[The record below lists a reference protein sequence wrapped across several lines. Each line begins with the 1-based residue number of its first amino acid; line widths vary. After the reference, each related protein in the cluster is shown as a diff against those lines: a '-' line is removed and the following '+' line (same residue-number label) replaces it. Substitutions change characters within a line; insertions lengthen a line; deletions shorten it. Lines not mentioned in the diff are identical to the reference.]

1 MKVVHLCTF
10 ESGGAGKAASRLN
23 RGLQNIG
30 VDSTFLVASRCSNDP
45 AVHSLPFPHFASVAG
60 PSQHSSNLWGALSAH
75 WDLSLAKYPT
85 RPEGLEIFTDTF
97 SPYQFSNMREIADA
111 DIINF
116 HWMAGFLNY
125 EELPTIFRGKKLYWT
140 IHDMNP
146 FTGGCHYTGT
156 CTRYNISCGCCPQ
169 LGSEN
174 LQDLSKEIW
183 QQKFNAYR
191 DLDITIISPSKWL
204 SECSKTSSLFGQYE
218 HVVIPNGVPL
228 DVFMPLNRTAIRA
241 AFNIPQQAKVVLF
254 GADDVSNIR
263 KGFKYLLRALH
274 EMKISGRVDAIILAI
289 IGNCTAL
296 SEIPCEYQILDFGHI
311 ADESQMAMIYNAADV
326 FTLPSL
332 EDNLPNTVVESLA
345 CGTPVVGFDVGGVSD
360 MVEHGK
366 SGYLAPVQDVVK
378 LAHGIEWCLTYEQ
391 PLEMRQLCRKRA
403 EDLFGVERQ
412 AKEYNVLYSRQK
424 KSPCFGGL
432 HKTSTVVPKISIVT
446 PSYNQAEY
454 LEECIES
461 ILSQNY
467 PNLEY
472 IIMDG
477 GSTDGSVEIIKKYEK
492 QLTYWQSKPDGGQ
505 YQAINEGFRR
515 SSGEIMTWLNSDD
528 KYHAGALYLVELA
541 FRAMPQTDWIT
552 GRPTAWDDLGTL
564 TTVFDHV
571 PLWSQERLLFH
582 GKDDY
587 YIQQEST
594 FWRRTLWD
602 RAGGKLDTTW
612 QLAAD
617 FELWCRFFH
626 YSQLVGV
633 DALLGGFRYHSGQKT
648 DTMMDRYEQ
657 EVLQIID
664 RERLSINNQSVQSRP
679 PAVVDMG
686 NIISTVA
693 LKLTPDAFSYFSYS
707 RRPHFNWFEVSA
719 KKLFGSA
726 VHPDYCDLKMYQDL
740 LCYTFI
746 VDNLPKGSRLLEV
759 GGCDSRVLKALK
771 YDYECWNADKL
782 EGLGNGLTEV
792 TVDGYRMVQAY
803 LGDFSEELPDGYFD
817 FVFSISALEHVEENE
832 ENFNNICRDMDR
844 VMKPGAFSLHCFDVV
859 AKPDSVWTNSF
870 MPFLFRRYKT
880 NNQFTPFELMLRDP
894 SLYCM
899 AESAYNRGWINIT
912 KVTYTDFGRPLS
924 CNILWQKT
932 LDQPVS
938 MLPSLQDMVPD
949 LKSLIAWYYDQNK
962 DGFTVSEADR
972 LHSAIDSPLDFL
984 QEIQG
989 PLFADT
995 HTGRLVKQIMLS
1007 RHGKAIRDAL
1017 PKFRPYC
1024 LNYFPQM
1031 MINILS
1037 DGAVTT
1043 CCFDAYGD
1051 NCFGSIYGKQLADIW
1066 DHDLPRIMQG
1076 DLYDYKRCLQ
1086 CIGFPGWA
1094 PLVNE
1099 EGKREEWLKWMNRT
1113 PNEIQIEITSYCN
1126 YACVS
1131 CPSISIRKQRS
1142 AFLDLD
1148 RTFENIRGMLKK
1160 THKLNLYNYG
1170 EPLLHQ
1176 GFSDFIRKCR
1186 AESAELI
1193 LELAT
1198 NGMLLNEE
1206 VSRALIE
1213 SRVDRIIVS
1222 VHGGPGTE
1230 NMLKY
1235 SSHGADYDTVL
1246 NNVRQLLRL
1255 RKACNSPVPK
1265 VSLRAILFHWNDND
1279 ADMNRLRDDAK
1290 SLGISATWGHYD
1302 TDNYHW
1308 MLDSGNQ
1315 LASRKFIGGSAE
1327 LKALVASREFFSPG
1341 LYDEECKKDTYGGEG
1356 QAAEFTKAVVATS
1369 IAPGNT
1375 ERQQK
1380 AIQSWLD
1387 NGFTVIS
1394 VNIPAEIEL
1403 LEGSFPDVTF
1413 VKAERDGR
1421 DLYGRP
1427 LVFLDDV
1434 FSALA
1439 ATGSPLCGIIN
1450 SDIQLNVGSSIR
1462 NFISRE
1468 AHGALVL
1475 GHRIDV
1481 DRPESAEG
1489 TLYRNGFDVFFFSC
1503 DLCSYFPPSEFCL
1516 GTTWW
1521 DIWAPLAMVLKG
1533 VPVKQLI
1540 TPLAYHVIHDNRW
1553 NENEWHANCERIIRI
1568 IGSEANSDTKHA
1580 ELGEL
1585 AQRQLRQHNYI
1596 GFFSVVRDYIL
1607 YKAEKISLSEGA
1619 ENPEPLGLA
1628 HETTTKIPE
1637 TVSVPP
1643 AILVSAIV
1651 STYNAEKF
1659 FSGCLAN
1666 LFGQTLYEKGQMEI
1680 IIINSGSEQNEE
1692 SIARHYMETHDHIVY
1707 QRTER
1712 ETLYAAWN
1720 RGIALTRGTYI
1731 THANTDD
1738 RHQPDAL
1745 ERMAC
1750 TLDQHDVGL
1759 VYVDALMTTAANEDS
1774 ANNSATKV
1782 WLLPD
1787 FSIRQALLDCPFGCQ
1802 VMWRRSVHEHVG
1814 IFDAS
1819 YKRAGDYEFFLRVAL
1834 NSGAMHLPEVLAL
1847 YHESPDNLSYQAPDE
1862 VIQEVNRFI
1871 GSYRRQ
1877 LPLETIYPFLQHD
1890 SSPPARAASLVDFAN
1905 NLMGINGFLFSDTR
1919 LAETLYRQAREILPH
1934 EVDILGNLIVAC
1946 IVNGNIAEASSL
1958 IQSAAPSPRLIYYK
1972 NMLADKTVP
1981 ELGLARL
1988 EHPGLNS
1995 MQAVKTAHEIRV
2007 PWSRVVVGSDE
2018 KTIVID
2024 GVIFQLQYG
2033 RPFGISR
2040 MWLSLLTE
2048 LAATPLAG
2056 RIVLLDREGTAPEIP
2071 GIRRRMISAFQLGE
2085 AREEPAELDRICAE
2099 EQAALFI
2106 STYYTFTMVTPSLLT
2121 LYDMIPERFDTVGPA
2136 APNPEWRDKY
2146 HAIMNSSGFAAIST
2160 STARDLATCYPQ
2172 VAERPLT
2179 VIPCAVSADF
2189 KVHSEEEIAA
2199 FKAANGIDRPY
2210 FLLVGRRDPHKN
2222 AALFFHAFAQL
2233 PDRERYAIV
2242 MAGGGNVLEPELR
2255 ELAGPAAGYAGFFSD
2270 QDLSLAYSGAIALV
2284 YPSLY
2289 EGFGLPILEAM
2300 QSGCPVITCQNS
2312 SLAEVAGSAALYVD
2326 EYNSEEMTRALLSVQ
2341 QPDVRSYLI
2350 KRGLERARLFS
2361 WQRSAEL
2368 LTDAIHK
2375 TVAVSGEMQ
2384 MSGGK

>member
-10 ESGGAGKAASRLN
+10 ESGGAGKAAYRLN
-23 RGLQNIG
+23 RGLQTFG
-30 VDSTFLVASRCSNDP
+30 VDSSFLVASRCSNDA
-45 AVHSLPFPHFASVAG
+45 AVFSLPFPQLTSVAG
-60 PSQHSSNLWGALSAH
+60 SSQHSSNLWGALSER

-156 CTRYNISCGCCPQ
+156 CTGYNMSCGCCPQ
-169 LGSEN
+169 LGSN
-174 LQDLSKEIW
+174 NRHDLSGETW
-183 QQKFNAYR
+183 QQKFKAYR

-228 DVFMPLNRTAIRA
+228 DVFMPLNRAAIRA
-241 AFNIPQQAKVVLF
+241 AFNIPPQAKVVLF

-274 EMKISGRVDAIILAI
+274 EMKISGQVDAIILAI

-296 SEIPCEYQILDFGHI
+296 SEIPCEYQILNFGHI

-424 KSPCFGGL
+424 KSPCFGDL
-432 HKTSTVVPKISIVT
+432 HKNRTVLPKISIVT

-528 KYHAGALYLVELA
+528 KYHAGALHLVELA

-564 TTVFDHV
+564 TTIFDHV

-594 FWRRTLWD
+594 FWRRALWD

-617 FELWCRFFH
+617 FELWCRFFN

-664 RERLSINNQSVQSRP
+664 RVRRSAGMQNAQSRP
-679 PAVVDMG
+679 PAVVGMG
-686 NIISTVA
+686 EIISAVA
-693 LKLTPDAFSYFSYS
+693 PKLTPDAFSYFSYS
-707 RRPHFNWFEVSA
+707 RRPHFNWFEASG

-771 YDYECWNADKL
+771 YDYECWNVDKL

-859 AKPDSVWTNSF
+859 AKRDSVWTNTF
-870 MPFLFRRYKT
+870 LPFLFRRYET
-880 NNQFTPFELMLRDP
+880 MNRFTPFEQMLRDP
-894 SLYCM
+894 ALYCM

-912 KVTYTDFGRPLS
+912 NVPYTDFGRPLS
-924 CNILWQKT
+924 GNILWQKN
-932 LDQPVS
+932 LDQPAS

-949 LKSLIAWYYDQNK
+949 LKSLIAWYCDENK
-962 DGFTVSEADR
+962 NSFTSSEADN
-972 LHSAIDSPLDFL
+972 LKSAMASPLDFL
-984 QEIQG
+984 HEIQG
-989 PLFADT
+989 PLFADN
-995 HTGRLVKQIMLS
+995 HTGWLVKHIMLS
-1007 RHGKAIRDAL
+1007 RHGKAIRTVL

-1051 NCFGSIYGKQLADIW
+1051 NRFGSIYEKHLADIW
-1066 DHDLPRIMQG
+1066 EHDLPRVMQG

-1099 EGKREEWLKWMNRT
+1099 EGKREEWLEWMNRT
-1113 PNEIQIEITSYCN
+1113 PNEIQIEISSHCN

-1131 CPSISIRKQRS
+1131 CPSTSIRKQRA

-1148 RTFENIRGMLKK
+1148 KTFENIRSLLKK

-1170 EPLLHQ
+1170 EPLLHS

-1186 AESAELI
+1186 TESAELI

-1198 NGMLLNEE
+1198 NGMLLNEG

-1246 NNVRQLLRL
+1246 NNVRRLLQLR
-1255 RKACNSPVPK
+1255 RICNSPVPK

-1279 ADMNRLRDDAK
+1279 EDMNRFRDDAR
-1290 SLGISATWGHYD
+1290 SLGLSATWGHYD

-1315 LASRKFIGGSAE
+1315 LASRKYIGGSVE
-1327 LKALVASREFFSPG
+1327 LKALVASREFFSSS
-1341 LYDEECKKDTYGGEG
+1341 LYEEECKKGTFGGGG
-1356 QAAEFTKAVVATS
+1356 QAEEPAMIVVATS

-1387 NGFTVIS
+1387 NGFAVIS
-1394 VNIPAEIEL
+1394 VNIPVEIEL
-1403 LEGSFPDVTF
+1403 LEDSFPDVIF

-1421 DLYGRP
+1421 ERYGRP

-1450 SDIQLNVGSSIR
+1450 SDICLTVGTGTR
-1462 NFISRE
+1462 DYISGE
-1468 AHGALVL
+1468 AQGALVI

-1481 DRPESAEG
+1481 DRPESVEG
-1489 TLYRNGFDVFFFSC
+1489 TVYRNGFDVFFFSR

-1521 DIWAPLAMVLKG
+1521 DIWAPLTIVLKG

-1553 NENEWHANCERIIRI
+1553 NENEWQANCESIITI
-1568 IGSEANSDTKHA
+1568 ICSEANGATEHA
-1580 ELGEL
+1580 ELVESARIPL
-1585 AQRQLRQHNYI
+1585 QHKDYI
-1596 GFFSVVRDYIL
+1596 DFFSVVRDYIL
-1607 YKAEKISLSEGA
+1607 LKAEKISLPDIA
-1619 ENPEPLGLA
+1619 ENPEHQKPA
-1628 HETTTKIPE
+1628 TTKIAAGD
-1637 TVSVPP
+1637 SASP

-1659 FSGCLAN
+1659 FSGCLVN
-1666 LFGQTLYEKGQMEI
+1666 LFGQTLYEKGQLEI

-1692 SIARHYMETHDHIVY
+1692 SIARHCMETHDHIVY

-1720 RGIALTRGTYI
+1720 RGIALASGTYI

-1738 RHQPDAL
+1738 RHQADAFEKMARTL
-1745 ERMAC
+1745 E
-1750 TLDQHDVGL
+1750 QHDVGL
-1759 VYVDALMTTAANEDS
+1759 VYVDALMTTVANENS
-1774 ANNSATKV
+1774 VHNSAGKI

-1787 FSIRQALLDCPFGCQ
+1787 FNIRQALLDCPFGCQ
-1802 VMWRRSVHEHVG
+1802 VMWRRAVHEQVG
-1814 IFDAS
+1814 MFDAS

-1834 NSGAMHLPEVLAL
+1834 NAGAMHLPEVLAL

-1862 VIQEVNRFI
+1862 VIEEVNRFI
-1871 GSYRRQ
+1871 GPYRRQ
-1877 LPLETIYPFLQHD
+1877 LPLEIIYPFLQQD
-1890 SSPPARAASLVDFAN
+1890 SSPSARAAALVDFAN
-1905 NLMGINGFLFSDTR
+1905 NLMGISGFLFSDTQ
-1919 LAETLYRQAREILPH
+1919 LAETLYRQAHVILPH
-1934 EVDILGNLIVAC
+1934 EVDILGNLVAAC
-1946 IVNGNIAEASSL
+1946 IVNGNTAEAGSL
-1958 IQSAAPSPRLIYYK
+1958 MQSAAPSPRLLYYH
-1972 NMLADKTVP
+1972 NMLADRTVP

-2007 PWSRVVVGSDE
+2007 PWSRAIVGSDE

-2056 RIVLLDREGTAPEIP
+2056 RIVLLDREGTAPEIT
-2071 GIRRRMISAFQLGE
+2071 GIRRRRISAFQLGR
-2085 AREEPAELDRICAE
+2085 AREESAGLDRICDE
-2099 EQAALFI
+2099 EQAGLFI
-2106 STYYTFTMVTPSLLT
+2106 STYYTYTALTPSLQM
-2121 LYDMIPERFDTVGPA
+2121 LYDMIPERFNTVGPD

-2146 HAIMNSSGFAAIST
+2146 HAIVNSSGFAAISN
-2160 STARDLATCYPQ
+2160 STARDLTTCYPQ

-2179 VIPCAVSADF
+2179 VVPCAVSADF
-2189 KVHSEEEIAA
+2189 RVHSEEEIAA

-2210 FLLVGRRDPHKN
+2210 YLLVGRRDPHKN

-2242 MAGGGNVLEPELR
+2242 MAGGGNTLEPELR

-2312 SLAEVAGSAALYVD
+2312 SLAEVAGSAALYVG
-2326 EYNSEEMTRALLSVQ
+2326 EYDREEMTKALLSVQ
-2341 QPDVRSYLI
+2341 QPEVRSYLI
-2350 KRGLERARLFS
+2350 KRGLERAGLFS
-2361 WQRSAEL
+2361 WQKSAEL
-2368 LTDAIHK
+2368 LTDVIRKRVVTHA
-2375 TVAVSGEMQ
+2375 TLRTP
-2384 MSGGK
+2384 GGN